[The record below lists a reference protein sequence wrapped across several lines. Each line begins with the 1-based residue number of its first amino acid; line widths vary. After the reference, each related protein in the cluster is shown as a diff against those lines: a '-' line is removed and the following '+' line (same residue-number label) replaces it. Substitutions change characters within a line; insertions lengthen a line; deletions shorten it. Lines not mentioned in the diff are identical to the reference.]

1 MNYEQSGTLQQP
13 QSPAETRPLDALVR
27 VDALPFVW
35 CSGCGLGIVLSAY
48 LDAVAKSGRGRDH
61 NACVCGIGCVGRI
74 AKYVDMDSYDVPSGR
89 AIPFA
94 IGMAISRPDLEVF
107 AIVGEGELDGT
118 GREHLRR
125 AATRNV
131 DLNVIVI
138 SNLAVDNAIR
148 VTHSKSEAG
157 GKIALCADKFEDI
170 PVMVANDGAS
180 FAARWTAVHTL
191 QIRAAIR
198 RMMQTDGFALLEVL
212 SPCSITQGRSAEG
225 LKMMKYFQEKSAS
238 ASDSATG
245 EPARGKGESIIVGN
259 IAERTRASYQKA
271 MSRPHYQEFQGR
283 EKEADP

>member
-1 MNYEQSGTLQQP
+1 MQSMNNEQTGASLES
-13 QSPAETRPLDALVR
+13 QSSAEARPLDALVR
-27 VDALPFVW
+27 EDALPFVW

-48 LDAVAKSGRGRDH
+48 LDAVAKSERGRDS

-74 AKYVDMDSYDVPSGR
+74 AKYVDIDSYEVPSGR

-125 AATRNV
+125 AAARNV
-131 DLNVIVI
+131 DLNVIVV
-138 SNLAVDNAIR
+138 SNLAVDNTLGGAP
-148 VTHSKSEAG
+148 SKSEAG
-157 GKIALCADKFEDI
+157 GRITLCTDKFEDI
-170 PVMVANDGAS
+170 PGLVANDGAS

-191 QIRAAIR
+191 QIRAAVR

-212 SPCSITQGRSAEG
+212 SPCPIAQGKSDEG

-238 ASDSATG
+238 GTDSATG
-245 EPARGKGESIIVGN
+245 EPAKGKGESIIVGN
-259 IAERTRASYQKA
+259 IVERTRDSYQKV
-271 MSRPHYQEFQGR
+271 MSRAG
-283 EKEADP
+283 D